1 MATHPVVRR
10 ALGSIKMGKAK
21 PIWLDTVARLYPP
34 ITFSPPE
41 YVKRTPAGRVPKP
54 PRIVFPEDVFRRKF
68 FADHPLEA
76 LRSSTMDERVKLDN
90 SQAGRAIHPD
100 SYSFPSHCRFALTVR
115 TLSRI
120 FHRQSELVD
129 TGIPAEDAYQ
139 MALSEYR
146 KRRAKMEL
154 EERVAQEQ
162 LLQSATI
169 PVSSV
174 IEDFLREER
183 DAMQAKAQ
191 SASSTDQRSA

>member
-1 MATHPVVRR
+1 
-10 ALGSIKMGKAK
+10 
-21 PIWLDTVARLYPP
+21 
-34 ITFSPPE
+34 
-41 YVKRTPAGRVPKP
+41 
-54 PRIVFPEDVFRRKF
+54 
-68 FADHPLEA
+68 
-76 LRSSTMDERVKLDN
+76 
-90 SQAGRAIHPD
+90 
-100 SYSFPSHCRFALTVR
+100 
-115 TLSRI
+115 
-120 FHRQSELVD
+120 
-129 TGIPAEDAYQ
+129 